1 MRNTASGRF
10 SRKHI
15 LSDEHIR
22 LKEQL
27 QKQVGTDEFPV
38 CCPLQIME
46 VPDGYR
52 FWYEMYNLH
61 RQEMKEV

>member
-10 SRKHI
+10 SRMRI

-38 CCPLQIME
+38 YCPLWIME

-61 RQEMKEV
+61 RQEMEEV